1 MNVWRTMI
9 LSVALAAAW
18 SAPGRADECDALA
31 ANVHAQNP
39 EIAIAERNTQDQSII
54 VALKADGV
62 DELTLTCSGDVDK
75 APELTAKANATW
87 PSSDFY
93 DHVSSAGAIIM
104 ASTTSAIRSGSVLCA
119 QRAMTS
125 DDNNAIY
132 DINGDRFECRT
143 TSGVGGSTL
152 IHISKLKA
160 APTPQ

>member
-1 MNVWRTMI
+1 MSVWRTTI
-9 LSVALAAAW
+9 LTAALAIAWAA
-18 SAPGRADECDALA
+18 PTRADECDALA

-39 EIAIAERNTQDQSII
+39 EIAVAERNTQDQSVV

-62 DELTLTCSGDVDK
+62 DELTVTCVSDVDK

-93 DHVSSAGAIIM
+93 DHVSSAGAIVM
-104 ASTTSAIRSGSVLCA
+104 ASSRSAIRSGSVLCA
-119 QRAMTS
+119 QRAMAS

-152 IHISKLKA
+152 IRISKLKTS
-160 APTPQ
+160 PSPQ